1 MGAAQ
6 AKKKIGTQIDP
17 VLHLKLRL
25 VSAATGRRID
35 AIVEDAIRAAL
46 AAFPTGDFTTFEE
59 MHAKYE
65 KLHGVK
71 IDVAEEAA
79 HQERRRSR

>member
-1 MGAAQ
+1 MSAVP
-6 AKKKIGTQIDP
+6 KKKIGTQIDP
-17 VLHLKLRL
+17 ELHRKLRL
-25 VSAATGRRID
+25 VAAATGRRID

-46 AAFPTGDFTTFEE
+46 AAFSTGEFTTFEE

-65 KLHGVK
+65 RLHGLK

-79 HQERRRSR
+79 RQERRRRR